1 MSGSN
6 NPGSNFVNRGSNLGN
21 RIDCTEILGSSTSM
35 GTWQTQIQSSIA
47 ALQSATTT
55 SAANDAILARVKT
68 SLAEVNT
75 CVDTQISKLSNASG
89 NIAKLNEDILS
100 ATDKLHQAGKDIQVA
115 KDRVG
120 YIRHPE
126 RNTSNYESWFP
137 IDRPISIFS
146 MILLVCLTLFLGT
159 FLLLLVMSFAGF
171 NLVIFSPGGREENPL
186 IAIILDQLTLSF
198 WVTLIALISVV
209 IYFTSKK

>member
-6 NPGSNFVNRGSNLGN
+6 NPGSNTLGSNPPG
-21 RIDCTEILGSSTSM
+21 IDCTQMLNSASMSS
-35 GTWQTQIQSSIA
+35 WNTQIQGKIA
-47 ALQSATTT
+47 ALQAATTRT
-55 SAANDAILARVKT
+55 PANDAT
-68 SLAEVNT
+68 LAEVKASLATVNS
-75 CVDTQISKLSNASG
+75 CVSTLISSLSNASG
-89 NIAKLNEDILS
+89 HIAQLNLEILD
-100 ATDKLHQAGKDIQVA
+100 ATEKFNQSEKDIQVA

-159 FLLLLVMSFAGF
+159 FLLLLVMSFAGL
-171 NLVIFSPGGREENPL
+171 NLVIFSPGGGGENP
-186 IAIILDQLTLSF
+186 IVAMILEQLTFSF
-198 WVTLIALISVV
+198 WVMLIILVSVV

>member
-1 MSGSN
+1 
-6 NPGSNFVNRGSNLGN
+6 
-21 RIDCTEILGSSTSM
+21 M

>member
-6 NPGSNFVNRGSNLGN
+6 NPGSNGISKVGCAQIFDTDDSSG
-21 RIDCTEILGSSTSM
+21 IDGWRTTIANHIATLQAATSK
-35 GTWQTQIQSSIA
+35 
-47 ALQSATTT
+47 
-55 SAANDAILARVKT
+55 SAANDAILAQVKA
-68 SLAEVNT
+68 SLVEVDG
-75 CVDTQISKLSNASG
+75 CVNDKISNLSNASG

-100 ATDKLHQAGKDIQVA
+100 ATEKLHQAEKDIQVA

-159 FLLLLVMSFAGF
+159 FLLLLILSFAGI
-171 NLVIFSPGGREENPL
+171 NLVIFSPGGREENP
-186 IAIILDQLTLSF
+186 IVTMILEQLTFSF
-198 WVTLIALISVV
+198 WVVLIILVSVV

>member
-1 MSGSN
+1 
-6 NPGSNFVNRGSNLGN
+6 
-21 RIDCTEILGSSTSM
+21 M
-35 GTWQTQIQSSIA
+35 GTWQTQIQAKIA

-55 SAANDAILARVKT
+55 TAANNATLAQVKA
-68 SLAEVNT
+68 SLEAVKL
-75 CVDTQISKLSNASG
+75 CVDTQISNLSNASG
-89 NIAKLNEDILS
+89 NIANLNEEILS
-100 ATDKLHQAGKDIQVA
+100 ATDKLHQAEKDIQVA

-171 NLVIFSPGGREENPL
+171 NLVIFSPGGREENPF
-186 IAIILDQLTLSF
+186 IAMILEQLTFSF
-198 WVTLIALISVV
+198 WVMLVILISVV